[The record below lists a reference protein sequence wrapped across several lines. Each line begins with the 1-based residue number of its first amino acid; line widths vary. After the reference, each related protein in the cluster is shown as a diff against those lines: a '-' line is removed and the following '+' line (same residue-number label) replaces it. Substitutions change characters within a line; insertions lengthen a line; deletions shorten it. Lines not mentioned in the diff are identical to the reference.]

1 MRQPLV
7 ERLEL
12 DLEMIRGLRL
22 LFFCAV
28 MFGLVI
34 YAANLE
40 KRSAQRLV
48 DLLKSQCPCVFDLS
62 SPYRAYF

>member
-1 MRQPLV
+1 MLQPLV

-40 KRSAQRLV
+40 KRSAERLA
-48 DLLKSQCPCVFDLS
+48 DLLKSLCTRMFTV
-62 SPYRAYF
+62 